1 MQKFIAAAVSLAA
14 VAAAPAMAQ
23 DQPADTSAAAVV
35 ADCSVRKFETS
46 VEIEQEGKKRLTK
59 LKLCA
64 VKDADDAAWLRTLK
78 DAKAKIAAHPEI
90 SSDSKTKIAAEL
102 DAEIAKLKTV
112 ETASIPAAPEPSPP
126 PLPEPTPPPPPAPVV
141 AATAS
146 PASVA
151 AKPRLTI
158 KCLEPGEPGSGGRC
172 LSLESTTLLAIRADA
187 DLPPATSLRFLRRGD
202 VRGEVPLTMRQGQ
215 FIRSKLPPQLC
226 AGVSS
231 SKVEIQVMGA
241 NKVVA
246 TLGPYMLRCL

>member
-1 MQKFIAAAVSLAA
+1 MYKLIAAASLAA
-14 VAAAPAMAQ
+14 IVAAPTMAQ
-23 DQPADTSAAAVV
+23 GEPADTSAAAVV
-35 ADCSVRKFETS
+35 ADCSARKFETS

-64 VKDADDAAWLRTLK
+64 VKDADDAAWLRTLE
-78 DAKAKIAAHPEI
+78 DAKAKITAHPEI
-90 SSDSKTKIAAEL
+90 SSDSKIKIAAEL
-102 DAEIAKLKTV
+102 DTEIGKLKTV
-112 ETASIPAAPEPSPP
+112 ESASIPAAPAPLPEPVPSPP
-126 PLPEPTPPPPPAPVV
+126 PFV

-146 PASVA
+146 PAPAA

-158 KCLEPGEPGSGGRC
+158 KCLEPGEPGSGSRC
-172 LSLESTTLLAIRADA
+172 LSLESTTLLAIKADA

-215 FIRSKLPPQLC
+215 LIRSKLPPQLC

-231 SKVEIQVMGA
+231 SKVEIQIMGA
-241 NKVVA
+241 NKVVE